1 MRKALAVGLAGPE
14 LGADEAAFLAAER
27 PVGIILFA
35 RNCVSPEQVRALI
48 AACHGAIGTDATLVL
63 IDQEGGRVQRL
74 KPPVWRRLPA
84 AAAYGELL
92 EKAPDTALR
101 FAGLI
106 ARLAADELAGLGVNM
121 NCAPVLDV
129 PVAGSHGVIGDRAY
143 AMAPDAVARLGRAV
157 MAGYAAGGIV
167 PVIKHIPGH
176 GRAEADS
183 RVALPRVSASRA
195 VLETSDLVPFRRLAD
210 APAAMTA
217 HVVYEAL
224 DPDQPASVSPKV
236 ITGLI
241 RGDLGFDGLL
251 MSDDIGMQAL
261 SGSLGARARAVIDA
275 GCDIALQCSGQI
287 GDMREAAV
295 AVPMLSPGGA
305 ARLTRCLAIAT
316 AATPFDRNEAEQALA
331 EMQAASVGPIGHVPS
346 ASSPVESV

>member
-1 MRKALAVGLAGPE
+1 V
-14 LGADEAAFLAAER
+14 
-27 PVGIILFA
+27 
-35 RNCVSPEQVRALI
+35 
-48 AACHGAIGTDATLVL
+48 ACCAAIGSDETLVM

-74 KPPVWRRLPA
+74 KPPVWRQQPA
-84 AAAYGELL
+84 TAAYGDLL

-157 MAGYAAGGIV
+157 MAGYAAGGIA

-176 GRAEADS
+176 GRAGADS
-183 RVALPRVSASRA
+183 HLELPRVNATRSMLEASDF
-195 VLETSDLVPFRRLAD
+195 LPFRRLAD

-217 HVVYEAL
+217 HVVYDAL
-224 DPDQPASVSPKV
+224 DPERAASISPAV
-236 ITGLI
+236 IGGLI

-261 SGSLGARARAVIDA
+261 SGSLAARARGVIDA
-275 GCDIALQCSGQI
+275 GCDLALQCSGRLAE
-287 GDMREAAV
+287 MREAAA
-295 AVPMLSPGGA
+295 AVPELSETGA
-305 ARLTRCLAIAT
+305 ARVARCLAIRRAAT
-316 AATPFDRNEAEQALA
+316 AFDRDEAEQALA
-331 EMQAASVGPIGHVPS
+331 EMQAAAAGPAGHVPS